1 MNRRSGNRVKGLH
14 HIAYWTEHF
23 DEQCRHFFA
32 GGYTV
37 GHSGNIGPKGRFIYF
52 VNEQLPGTIIELSE
66 MSGFKGE
73 YFEAIA
79 VAAMHWDGSNPIRR

>member
-1 MNRRSGNRVKGLH
+1 MISSRTRAQKFCKLSRIQEKTRFVQK
-14 HIAYWTEHF
+14 
-23 DEQCRHFFA
+23 R
-32 GGYTV
+32 
-37 GHSGNIGPKGRFIYF
+37 RFIYF

-79 VAAMHWDGSNPIRR
+79 EAAMHWDGSDPIRR